1 MADKKDEGTGSKS
14 SFLDKFFGQAALPL
28 MLYAGVR
35 AGLHESAGEA
45 LEWAV
50 QLGRDGYERMRR
62 LYMDAAP
69 EPVAKLEF
77 GLAAFYGLILA
88 VAWQALAN
96 EGGLCGLF
104 LYGMAV
110 LVAALACHALY
121 LMVRAVPRFLR
132 NDEGM
137 LIRDEHGNRVR
148 DPNSLY
154 SPRAFSLRFSAA
166 LIAVT
171 GGILTLGLFLA
182 GAAYESRLL
191 LFLSL
196 LTGAVTLAV
205 LYLLIYIVLW
215 AVNKSVGAGQSLAG
229 LTREQLQVLAAGYTF
244 DNVPRG
250 PARIVDPDVLNRGA
264 NFAFKLIAGFF
275 LTQLILLFL
284 RPGWSTLL
292 VVTCTLIVALA
303 AAVLHMT
310 NGGGLTVTDAAYRS
324 TERLFKWAPIT
335 AFALSVCYVVLPEK
349 AKAAVSAL
357 GTAAVSLAVAFVQFF
372 IRAIGVVT
380 VPLSDKGKCIPLD
393 GDWKQTLLFI
403 GVLAAALLF
412 AALLLRLAF
421 NTLLNNAPAVV
432 KGAVYYPCFVV
443 GTIIALFAIFG
454 GLFQLGYAACGKS
467 EICPWFAPEDH
478 PASASKNGKPIK
490 EVKPVVP
497 DGVTPDENGD
507 VWLPLPAA
515 KPKEEPQQPPPSEP
529 AVRPATQTTPSFA
542 NGGAQAPPAPPKKLA
557 SKEEWRCSDALIA
570 AIKRRG
576 LGCAPPCVPCD

>member
-1 MADKKDEGTGSKS
+1 MENKKEETGAKS
-14 SFLDKFFGQAALPL
+14 GFLDKFFGQAALPL

-35 AGLHESAGEA
+35 AGLHESAREA
-45 LEWAV
+45 FKWAV

-62 LYMDAAP
+62 AYMYAAP

-88 VAWQALAN
+88 LAWQALAN

-215 AVNKSVGAGQSLAG
+215 AVNKSVGAGQSVLG

-244 DNVPRG
+244 ENVPRG
-250 PARIVDPDVLNRGA
+250 PARIVDPEVLNKGA
-264 NFAFKLIAGFF
+264 SFAFELITEAY
-275 LTQLILLFL
+275 LTQFLLQFGI
-284 RPGWSTLL
+284 PGWK
-292 VVTCTLIVALA
+292 TLIVSSGVLLTAVA
-303 AAVLHMT
+303 AGIVHCKR
-310 NGGGLTVTDAAYRS
+310 GGGLTVTDAAYRS
-324 TERLFKWAPIT
+324 TRFLFKWAPVA
-335 AFALSVCYVVLPEK
+335 AFAILMFQYVLPEDLK
-349 AKAAVSAL
+349 VQIRTL
-357 GTAAVSLAVAFVQFF
+357 IEGVISLAAAIVQFF
-372 IRAIGVVT
+372 IRLVHAATEALKRFFDVLTGREWSRSINFLG
-380 VPLSDKGKCIPLD
+380 GI
-393 GDWKQTLLFI
+393 LL
-403 GVLAAALLF
+403 ALLF
-412 AALLLRLAF
+412 LMVLLRFMGAITGKEALTKFSSPIIIPLLVLTLLVSVYKVGQVVHALLE
-421 NTLLNNAPAVV
+421 
-432 KGAVYYPCFVV
+432 K
-443 GTIIALFAIFG
+443 
-454 GLFQLGYAACGKS
+454 
-467 EICPWFAPEDH
+467 DH
-478 PASASKNGKPIK
+478 PSLDEPSTVQ
-490 EVKPVVP
+490 VKVP

-507 VWLPLPAA
+507 VWRLPAA
-515 KPKEEPQQPPPSEP
+515 KPAEEPTPPPPPSEP
-529 AVRPATQTTPSFA
+529 AVRTAQTA
-542 NGGAQAPPAPPKKLA
+542 VAKAPPAPPKKLA